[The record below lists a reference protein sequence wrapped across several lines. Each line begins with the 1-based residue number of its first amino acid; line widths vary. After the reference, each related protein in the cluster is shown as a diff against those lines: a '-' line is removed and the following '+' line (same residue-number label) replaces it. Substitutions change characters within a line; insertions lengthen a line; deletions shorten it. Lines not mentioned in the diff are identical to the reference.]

1 MASTDKNLGNF
12 LEARTN
18 RLDATLK
25 VLTEELKKS
34 HQDIISMNKRM
45 NSRFTQVNE
54 RLDKIDVS
62 LLGLRTM
69 MSELKLDLSLHM
81 LDHTKPKR
89 GFRSIWMIGLWN

>member
-1 MASTDKNLGNF
+1 
-12 LEARTN
+12 
-18 RLDATLK
+18 
-25 VLTEELKKS
+25 
-34 HQDIISMNKRM
+34 MNKRM

-89 GFRSIWMIGLWN
+89 GFRSI